1 MTDATRS
8 QFSAVVAANVPLC
21 REHYRLELLLPEFPP
36 TEPGQFIQIACRDMD
51 VEDWLDTECEHDW
64 APGTK
69 PHLLGRELQS
79 PLATLRRPFSL
90 AGRRDT
96 PDGVILEII
105 HRVVGVGTDWLG
117 KLNYGDAVGIL
128 GPLGNRFNLP
138 DPGQRAILVGG
149 GVGIP
154 PMLYL
159 AQALAGRPAV
169 AFCGVTTAD
178 LLPLSVNGSAPL
190 DAASPTMCV
199 GEFAECGIPSVISSD
214 DGSVGVRGFVT
225 AALERYLDRIGFN
238 ISPSPGTPGEGRGE
252 GSAANRP
259 MFANQNQPSPYPS
272 PGVPGEGTSG
282 HTAPVLYTCGPEPM
296 MKRVAEIALRR
307 GLECQ
312 VAVERAMA
320 CGMGTCQSCCIRVR
334 ASGRADGR
342 DWVYQLACTH
352 GPIFSAADLLW

>member
-1 MTDATRS
+1 MTDPTRS

-21 REHYRLELLLPEFPP
+21 RVHYRLELLLPEFPP
-36 TEPGQFIQIACRDMD
+36 TEPGQLIQIACRDLTAL
-51 VEDWLDTECEHDW
+51 DWLDSECEHDW
-64 APGTK
+64 TPGAK
-69 PHLLGRELQS
+69 PQFLGRELQS
-79 PLATLRRPFSL
+79 PLAMLRRPFSL

-96 PDGVILEII
+96 PDGVILDII
-105 HRVVGVGTDWLG
+105 HRVVGVGTGWLG
-117 KLNYGDAVGIL
+117 RLNFGDSVGIL
-128 GPLGNRFNLP
+128 GPLGNPFTLP
-138 DPGQRAILVGG
+138 NPAQPAILVGG

-159 AQALAGRPAV
+159 AQSLAGQPAA

-178 LLPLSVNGSAPL
+178 LLPLSLKTSAPL
-190 DAASPTMCV
+190 DAARPNLCV
-199 GEFAECGIPSVISSD
+199 AEFADHGIPSIITSD

-225 AALERYLDRIGFN
+225 AALEKYLDKIGYGV
-238 ISPSPGTPGEGRGE
+238 S
-252 GSAANRP
+252 
-259 MFANQNQPSPYPS
+259 PS
-272 PGVPGEGTSG
+272 PGVPGEGTG
-282 HTAPVLYTCGPEPM
+282 RIAAPILYTCGPEPM

-307 GLECQ
+307 GLGCQ

-334 ASGRADGR
+334 ANGRPDGR